1 MLNKLTKIKILLIL
15 LLFIGFIL
23 KRDVIKD
30 YFFSSNDNT
39 NTSEVKVFNI
49 TEKEQTTKKIADKNI
64 SVAKLAIVIAD
75 LGLQNNVLEKALQS
89 NPKINLG
96 VSIYADNL
104 SKILKEGASNYGHE
118 TMVLLP
124 SQSSN
129 YARNDPG
136 PHALLMDGTIS
147 DNSKKF
153 HDVISKLIS
162 NNVGIYL
169 SPLSAFTFKEDKA
182 MSLVKL
188 LENNENQ
195 FRFFMYYDR
204 DHSNVLTKLLSLSPV
219 LNKTIIIDKIIDYGD
234 SDINASLD
242 DVKNTA
248 IMKNEIGVVII
259 ASQLHSIDILESW
272 IQKNADKIELLS
284 ISDILK
290 TREKKE

>member
-1 MLNKLTKIKILLIL
+1 MLNKLTKIKILLIF
-15 LLFIGFIL
+15 LLFIALLINRGL
-23 KRDVIKD
+23 IKD
-30 YFFSSNDNT
+30 YFFSSNESANT
-39 NTSEVKVFNI
+39 NEVKVFGIGN
-49 TEKEQTTKKIADKNI
+49 KDQTSDKSI
-64 SVAKLAIVIAD
+64 SVARLAIIIAD
-75 LGLQNNVLEKALQS
+75 LGLQNNVLEKSLHS

-96 VSIYADNL
+96 ISIYAENL
-104 SKILKEGASNYGHE
+104 SKILKEGSSHYKHD

-124 SQSSN
+124 TQSSN
-129 YARNDPG
+129 YAKNDPG
-136 PHALLMDGTIS
+136 PYALLMDSTIS
-147 DNSKKF
+147 ENARKF

-162 NNVGIYL
+162 NNIGIYL
-169 SPLSAFTFKEDKA
+169 SPLSAFSFKEDKA

-204 DHSNVLTKLLSLSPV
+204 DHSNILTKLLSLSNV

-242 DVKNTA
+242 DLKNTS
-248 IMKNEIGVVII
+248 IIQNEIGVAII
-259 ASQLHSIDILESW
+259 TSQLHSIEILESW